1 MAHKYKH
8 HLILSGSSIKEALA
22 LLNTLSQDAIIFV
35 VNADEKLL
43 GALTDGDIRR
53 GFLKGFDTLSKIDS
67 IIEKKPKYI
76 YLNEIN
82 LTKIIS
88 FRENGY
94 KIIPIVNEKLQILD
108 LINFRKVRS
117 YLPIDAVIMAGGEGK
132 RLRPLTNKTPKPL
145 LKIGEK
151 TIIEHNLD
159 RLSSFGIEDFWI
171 SINYL
176 GEKIEKH
183 LNYDSR
189 IRFIKE
195 DKPLGTIGAITKIK
209 KFRSEYILLT
219 NSDLLTNIDYEK
231 FFKDFID
238 HDSDFAVLT
247 IPYKI
252 NIPYA
257 VLETLNGK
265 VESFKEKPSYTYQSN
280 GGVYLM
286 KKKVLELI
294 PNNTFF
300 NATDLLEKLID
311 NNYKVISFPFT
322 GYWLDIG
329 MHDDFERAQKEINT
343 INFK

>member
-1 MAHKYKH
+1 MSGKYKNH
-8 HLILSGSSIKEALA
+8 IILSGSSIKEALA
-22 LLNTLSQDAIIFV
+22 LLNILSQDAILFV
-35 VNADEKLL
+35 VNKNEKLV
-43 GALTDGDIRR
+43 GTLTDGDIRR
-53 GFLKGFDTLSKIDS
+53 GFLKGYDTLAKIDN

-76 YLNEIN
+76 YIDEIN
-82 LTKIIS
+82 PTKIIS
-88 FRENGY
+88 FREKGY
-94 KIIPIVNEKLQILD
+94 KIIPIVDKKLQILD
-108 LINFRKVRS
+108 LVNFRKVKS

-189 IRFIKE
+189 IRFIRE

-231 FFKDFID
+231 FFKNFID
-238 HDSDFAVLT
+238 HNSDFAVLT

-252 NIPYA
+252 NVPYA
-257 VLETLNGK
+257 VLDTLDGNVK
-265 VESFKEKPSYTYQSN
+265 SFKEKPSYTYQSN

-286 KKKVLELI
+286 KRKVLELI
-294 PNNTFF
+294 PNDTFF
-300 NATDLLEKLID
+300 NATDLLEKLIK
-311 NNYKVISFPFT
+311 NKFKVISFPFT

-329 MHDDFERAQKEINT
+329 MHEDFERAQKEIYT